1 LESAP
6 ALVVGGDL
14 EYREREMISVPVIQ
28 MASALIVALAQAA
41 VAVSLAATRTR
52 SFRITSAGAEIFGLG
67 MLSIF
72 LTVRLHL
79 KAIELDH
86 ATSLAPSLAISA
98 FDEASLLA
106 VVLVNVAWIWIAY
119 RRTRQAGRQTATRKV
134 TITLALFSIA
144 LLGLLRFGMGI
155 SQGKLS
161 I

>member
-1 LESAP
+1 
-6 ALVVGGDL
+6 
-14 EYREREMISVPVIQ
+14 
-28 MASALIVALAQAA
+28 
-41 VAVSLAATRTR
+41 
-52 SFRITSAGAEIFGLG
+52 

-72 LTVRLHL
+72 LTVRLHV
-79 KAIELDH
+79 KAIKLDH
-86 ATSLAPSLAISA
+86 ATSLAPSVAISA

-106 VVLVNVAWIWIAY
+106 VVLVNAAWIWVAY
-119 RRTRQAGRQTATRKV
+119 RTTSQGGRQTVTRTV